1 MTNAISV
8 NHNEMVS
15 YDVVVRYDTLPLYYQ
30 VRCMLLMTAEK
41 NHDVTMEKAS
51 PENLCMSWYI
61 LARCMILMTVE
72 KNHGI
77 VEKLGRPAPPLA
89 VIDVTS
95 RERYR

>member
-61 LARCMILMTVE
+61 FARCMILMTVE

-77 VEKLGRPAPPLA
+77 VEKLGRPPP
-89 VIDVTS
+89 S
-95 RERYR
+95 RLLMLQVGKER